1 VTKAAEGNSFGV
13 GIDDKSQ
20 QLVDLL
26 VQAATETDQSVRA
39 DLYGQAQD
47 VYADLVVTLP
57 LFFEPEHV
65 VYASYIHGDPMYD
78 SPDTLNIGPTIEFNY
93 STLTTDK

>member
-1 VTKAAEGNSFGV
+1 MGINDKA
-13 GIDDKSQ
+13 Q

-26 VQAATETDQSVRA
+26 VQGDTETDQAKRA
-39 DLYGQAQD
+39 DIYQQAQD
-47 VYADLVVTLP
+47 IYADLVTTVP

-65 VYASYIHGDPMYD
+65 TYADYIHGDPMYD
-78 SPDTLNIGPTIEFNY
+78 SPDTLNIAGNIEFNY